1 MRTTIDRAGRVVIPK
16 PLRERAGLKPGMEVE
31 LRFTQGAIEIFPT
44 PAKGR
49 LVREGSLLVWESP
62 PGTPEITQ
70 EAINQA
76 IEDDREERMR
86 EIEGRSGF

>member
-1 MRTTIDRAGRVVIPK
+1 MKATIDRAGRLVIPK
-16 PLRERAGLKPGMEVE
+16 PLRDRAGLKPGMEVE
-31 LRFTQGAIEIFPT
+31 LRYSQGTIEISPP

-49 LVREGSLLVWESP
+49 VVREGSFLVWESP
-62 PGTPEITQ
+62 AGTPEITQ